1 MTAPKLA
8 FRFARAFAAYGRH
21 SYGCPGS
28 ESCSCGFE
36 NEWRAVL
43 SYVGIVVPPPMQSP
57 GAERRIEALAWSRL
71 AEIERT
77 GESPFHAKHSGKPR
91 HSASRGQRKEK
102 S

>member
-1 MTAPKLA
+1 MTDHLA
-8 FRFARAFAAYGRH
+8 SRFARAFAAYGRH
-21 SYGCPGS
+21 AETCANPP
-28 ESCSCGFE
+28 CSCGFE
-36 NEWRAVL
+36 TEWRAVL

-57 GAERRIEALAWSRL
+57 CAERRIEALAWSRL

-77 GESPFHAKHSGKPR
+77 GEIPFHAKHSGIPR